1 MRFKKGLFLPT
12 HGEYVLF
19 QSKKAELETEVE
31 VAAREKAELQAV
43 TELQAVEIENL
54 RKQLG
59 KPKVCVF

>member
-1 MRFKKGLFLPT
+1 M
-12 HGEYVLF
+12 EIVLF

-43 TELQAVEIENL
+43 TELQAVEIEDL
-54 RKQLG
+54 SKQSG